1 MSDASLMI
9 SLVVLA
15 VVFLLIAV
23 RRVGRIRLQI
33 WHVMALGALAVLLAG
48 EISPA
53 AALRAINVDV
63 ILFLFGMFVIGQ
75 AMEESGYLS
84 HLSHRLFRR
93 ARTASSLLLAILGV
107 MGLLS
112 ALLMNDTI
120 AIIGTPVVVALARG
134 SGLRPQPLLLALACA
149 VTVGSVASPI
159 GNPQNLLVA
168 LHGGVVNP
176 FITFGRYLLV
186 PTLLCLV
193 IVYGALWMLYRKE
206 LGGRSVKH
214 TGAPLAD
221 PELARLC
228 RASLL
233 VLAALLVVK
242 VTLVFMDFG
251 GGIRL
256 TYIALCA
263 ALPVLLGSRRR
274 CRIVRGIDWTT
285 LVFFAAMF
293 VLMQSVWLSGYLQRE
308 ISELSLDVSSVG
320 VIMTV
325 SVLASQVVSNVP
337 LTVLYLPML
346 QEVGAPTSAYMALAA
361 GATVAGMF
369 TILGAASNV
378 IIIQS
383 AERRYGVSL
392 SFVEF
397 ARAGIPLT
405 AACAAVYWL
414 SLTV

>member
-1 MSDASLMI
+1 MI

-15 VVFLLIAV
+15 VVFLLIGV
-23 RRVGRIRLQI
+23 RRVGRLRLQI
-33 WHVMALGALAVLLAG
+33 WHVMSLGALAVLLAG

-63 ILFLFGMFVIGQ
+63 MLFLFGMFVVGQ

-84 HLSHRLFRR
+84 HLSHRLFRH

-120 AIIGTPVVVALARG
+120 AIVGTPVVLALARG

-168 LHGGVVNP
+168 LHGNVVNP

-193 IVYGALWMLYRKE
+193 IVYGVLWTLYRKE
-206 LGGRSVKH
+206 LGGKSVTH
-214 TGAPLAD
+214 SRAPLAD
-221 PELARLC
+221 PELAGLC
-228 RASLL
+228 RVSLL
-233 VLAALLVVK
+233 VIATMLVVK
-242 VTLVFMDFG
+242 VALVFTGVRVD
-251 GGIRL
+251 IRL

-263 ALPVLLGSRRR
+263 ALPVLLGSRSR
-274 CRIVRGIDWTT
+274 CGIVRRVDWTT
-285 LVFFAAMF
+285 LAFFAAMF
-293 VLMQSVWLSGYLQRE
+293 VLMESVWLSGYLQWG
-308 ISELSLDVSSVG
+308 IGELGLDVGSPG

-325 SVLASQVVSNVP
+325 SVVASQIVSNVP
-337 LTVLYLPML
+337 LTILYLPML
-346 QEVGAPTSAYMALAA
+346 QEVGAPASAYMALAA
-361 GATVAGMF
+361 GATIAGMF

-378 IIIQS
+378 IIIQN
-383 AERRYGVSL
+383 AERRCGVTLSL
-392 SFVEF
+392 AEF

-405 AACAAVYWL
+405 VACVAVYWIFL
-414 SLTV
+414 AA

>member
-1 MSDASLMI
+1 MI

-15 VVFLLIAV
+15 VVFLLIGV
-23 RRVGRIRLQI
+23 RRVGRLRLQI
-33 WHVMALGALAVLLAG
+33 WHVMSLGALAVLLAG

-63 ILFLFGMFVIGQ
+63 MLFLFGMFVVGQ

-84 HLSHRLFRR
+84 HLSHRLFRH

-120 AIIGTPVVVALARG
+120 AIVGTPVVLALARG

-168 LHGGVVNP
+168 LHGNVVNP

-193 IVYGALWMLYRKE
+193 IVYGVLWTLYRKE
-206 LGGRSVKH
+206 LGGKSVTH
-214 TGAPLAD
+214 SRAPLAD
-221 PELARLC
+221 PELAGLC
-228 RASLL
+228 RVSLL
-233 VLAALLVVK
+233 VIAAMLVVK
-242 VTLVFMDFG
+242 VALVFTGVRVD
-251 GGIRL
+251 IRL

-263 ALPVLLGSRRR
+263 ALPVLLGSRSR
-274 CRIVRGIDWTT
+274 CGIVRRVDWTT
-285 LVFFAAMF
+285 LAFFAAMF
-293 VLMQSVWLSGYLQRE
+293 VLMESVWLSGYLQRG
-308 ISELSLDVSSVG
+308 IGELSLDVGSPG

-325 SVLASQVVSNVP
+325 SVVASQIVSNVP

-346 QEVGAPTSAYMALAA
+346 QEVGAPASAYMALAA
-361 GATVAGMF
+361 GATIAGMF

-378 IIIQS
+378 IIIQN
-383 AERRYGVSL
+383 AERRCGVTLSL
-392 SFVEF
+392 AEF

-405 AACAAVYWL
+405 VACVAVYWIFL
-414 SLTV
+414 AA